1 MKATT
6 KGVLINPISRWLLT
20 AVVVMGCATLA
31 AAQSNITFLSV
42 RSGVPLPQG
51 FNLAEAGLKRASGEP
66 FPMGPQIVQFI
77 PVSQPF
83 DARYEP
89 GRLPTTLEAEVAER
103 YHVVLTDSQA
113 IGERFPASLSE
124 LTAAEQASLD
134 GPWTLWLD
142 SRDEVGK
149 TVGRRFPGAPN
160 RTSERFLACVQ
171 DGKVTVSYVDMLI
184 MYPPRFETFIED
196 CLTERD
202 FTNRHAA
209 SPLSAVSAPPFS
221 LRNEHGEVLDSDD
234 LRGEPFA
241 LLIPSNRP
249 EAEEILA
256 VAQARLGFARIDIPI
271 YVLALPT
278 LLDPDGIVIDAAE
291 VASHLRGRLELPVYE
306 DARGDFVDRFSY
318 FYKFTTSLLLF
329 DEEGRILEGF
339 FGAFDLPFIPG
350 ETLEQALVRL
360 DLF

>member
-1 MKATT
+1 MKATI
-6 KGVLINPISRWLLT
+6 KGVLINPISRWLLI
-20 AVVVMGCATLA
+20 AVVVIGYAPLA
-31 AAQSNITFLSV
+31 AAQGNITFLSI
-42 RSGVPLPQG
+42 RSGIPLPQG
-51 FNLAEAGLKRASGEP
+51 FNLAEAGLKRASDEP

-89 GRLPTTLEAEVAER
+89 GPLPTTLGGAVAER

-113 IGERFPASLSE
+113 IGERFPASLSK
-124 LTAAEQASLD
+124 LTPDEQASLD

-142 SRDEVGK
+142 SRDEVGRA
-149 TVGRRFPGAPN
+149 VGRRFPGAPN
-160 RTSERFLACVQ
+160 RTNERFLACVQ
-171 DGKVTVSYVDMLI
+171 DGKVTASYADMLI
-184 MYPPRFETFIED
+184 IYSPRFETFIED
-196 CLTERD
+196 CLEGRRLID
-202 FTNRHAA
+202 
-209 SPLSAVSAPPFS
+209 SYAVSPASTEVAPPFMLRDERGDVLDLAS
-221 LRNEHGEVLDSDD
+221 LRG
-234 LRGEPFA
+234 RPFA
-241 LLIPSNRP
+241 LLIPSHRP
-249 EAEEILA
+249 EAEEVLA
-256 VAQARLGFARIDIPI
+256 VAQARLSLARVDIPI

-278 LLDPDGIVIDAAE
+278 LLDPDGVVIDAAE
-291 VASHLRGRLELPVYE
+291 VASNLRGRLEVSVYE
-306 DARGDFVDRFSY
+306 DACGNFVNRYSY